1 MKKSDTT
8 DCSAAARPNVANVRK
23 VLKPMIFEP
32 DKMLG
37 LYLLPEKNEKTFS
50 SEMDVQGVK
59 FSAMRW
65 GPGSNPI
72 GNSGWLQNET
82 SNEVEGFNSG
92 GSDFV

>member
-1 MKKSDTT
+1 M
-8 DCSAAARPNVANVRK
+8 
-23 VLKPMIFEP
+23 
-32 DKMLG
+32 
-37 LYLLPEKNEKTFS
+37 TFS

-59 FSAMRW
+59 FWAMRW